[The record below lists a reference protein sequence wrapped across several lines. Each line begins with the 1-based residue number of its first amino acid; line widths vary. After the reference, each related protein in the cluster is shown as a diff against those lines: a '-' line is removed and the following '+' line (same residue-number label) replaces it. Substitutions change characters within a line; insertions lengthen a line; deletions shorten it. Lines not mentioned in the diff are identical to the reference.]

1 MLLAGLIDELFRLR
15 MTSIATSA
23 VVMVNRILQC
33 HHHVSNPIQMIPVSI
48 KQKLTHHSKAA
59 NTQAARAERHAFP
72 PHVNSLLRKTARAM
86 KPANQKSMV
95 RASMARMANLWAARG
110 KSQGERVR

>member
-33 HHHVSNPIQMIPVSI
+33 HHHVSNPI
-48 KQKLTHHSKAA
+48 K
-59 NTQAARAERHAFP
+59 
-72 PHVNSLLRKTARAM
+72 
-86 KPANQKSMV
+86 
-95 RASMARMANLWAARG
+95 
-110 KSQGERVR
+110 